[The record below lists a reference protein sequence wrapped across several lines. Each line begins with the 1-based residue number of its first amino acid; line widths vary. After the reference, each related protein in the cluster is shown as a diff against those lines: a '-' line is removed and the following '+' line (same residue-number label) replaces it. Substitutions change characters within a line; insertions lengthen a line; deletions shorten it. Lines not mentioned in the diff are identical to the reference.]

1 MPSLVGSEMC
11 IRDRAYNLV
20 QAVGIFVVQRL
31 VADASVGARV
41 EPVEAHKTVENY
53 ASAPEAHAEE
63 PEGEWGVEALEAYRA
78 GLVVQLAEAR

>member
-1 MPSLVGSEMC
+1 M
-11 IRDRAYNLV
+11 
-20 QAVGIFVVQRL
+20 
-31 VADASVGARV
+31 GARV